1 MSLFSVTWLG
11 WMWLTVALYWLLPA
25 RARRYGLV
33 GLTLLF
39 LGVHDPVSA
48 CLLLAFAM
56 ITAGTA
62 RLRVLSSWTA
72 IAAIAA
78 LIATLAYFKIGQ
90 AIDTNALLDTLAIPL
105 GLSYYTFRCIHVI
118 IERLKGHQPPLHPV
132 DVITYL
138 FFLPTLVVGP
148 IHRIDDYRRDLARQR
163 FDPRL
168 ISEGAE
174 RILYGYAKVA
184 ILSNWLTQQV
194 FGDYIAGQ
202 SGVWA
207 GYLIVVQNGLNLYFQ
222 FSGFSDVAIGFARLL
237 GFRVMEN
244 FNWPYFQTNIS
255 AFWRSWHISLSQWCR
270 QNINDVIVSFT
281 RSPILGAYATM
292 IVIGLWHEISLRFLL
307 WGLYH
312 ATGILIWQ
320 KTQTLG
326 ARIEAV
332 IPAQFSGLIHVAK
345 VLLTTHFVWLGFIAL
360 QPETSAE
367 AFDMLRALWPG

>member
-72 IAAIAA
+72 IAAIAT

>member
-207 GYLIVVQNGLNLYFQ
+207 GYLIVVQNGMNLYFQ

>member
-72 IAAIAA
+72 IAAIAT

-207 GYLIVVQNGLNLYFQ
+207 GYLIVVQNGMNLYFQ